1 MVSIT
6 FLIVSS
12 LNMDILTRFRTVRLA
27 EQSLNWSDYGNC
39 INIHSNSPAW
49 YMCQAIRISIDIGQW
64 LRHSNLKCQLHTLS
78 LYVIKWPSWPWS
90 YGSWI
95 YNYLCNQCLS
105 PLMLWV
111 RISIRARCTTLCD
124 KFVSDFSSFPQ
135 PIKLTA
141 TIYTEILWKVALNTF
156 KQTNNM
162 QSWLKSVIVW
172 YINEKYALSMSHC
185 DLIWV
190 RLNNICVTRQPMS
203 YS

>member
-1 MVSIT
+1 VI
-6 FLIVSS
+6 
-12 LNMDILTRFRTVRLA
+12 
-27 EQSLNWSDYGNC
+27 C
-39 INIHSNSPAW
+39 INVHSNSPVW
-49 YMCQAIRISIDIGQW
+49 YMCQAIRINIGITQW

-124 KFVSDFSSFPQ
+124 KFVSDFSSTN
-135 PIKLTA
+135 KTDSYD
-141 TIYTEILWKVALNTF
+141 IYWNIVESGVEHL
-156 KQTNNM
+156 QTNNM

-172 YINEKYALSMSHC
+172 YINEKYALS
-185 DLIWV
+185 V
-190 RLNNICVTRQPMS
+190 NNICVRRQPMS